1 MIDIYVSEFY
11 NRPEYFPFMP
21 ATIFNAL
28 EQAFIDGDETA
39 RVSVSDFDT
48 MMDKYKQSKTKQNE
62 GNHTN
67 IKHIVHP
74 TAFF

>member
-48 MMDKYKQSKTKQNE
+48 MMDKFKQSKTKQNE
-62 GNHTN
+62 SNHTN

-74 TAFF
+74 TAVF